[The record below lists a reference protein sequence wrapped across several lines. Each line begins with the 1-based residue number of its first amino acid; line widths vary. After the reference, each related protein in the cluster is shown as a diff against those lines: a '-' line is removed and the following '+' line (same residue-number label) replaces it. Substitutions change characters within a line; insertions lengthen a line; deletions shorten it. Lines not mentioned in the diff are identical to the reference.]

1 MPWLFLAVILWG
13 ITHSFTASLLV
24 KTWFHRKVGDMGMRY
39 YRLGYNIFS
48 GLSLLPIFWLMTVL
62 PDDVLYQVPP
72 PWLYLM
78 LTGQLIAVFFLI
90 LGVLQTDSL
99 SFIGLRQLFVG
110 TVGSSKL
117 VVRGLYRWV
126 RHPLYTA
133 GLVFIWLT
141 PVMSQNSLVV
151 FVAATVYI
159 FVGAYFEER
168 KLIREFGAAYEAYR
182 SVTPMLIPGLGFHRN
197 K

>member
-1 MPWLFLAVILWG
+1 MSWLFLAVIIWG
-13 ITHSFTASLLV
+13 GIHSLTASLVV
-24 KTWFHRKVGDMGMRY
+24 KAWFHRKVGDSGMRY
-39 YRLGYNIFS
+39 YRIGYNVFS
-48 GLSLLPIFWLMTVL
+48 ALSFLPIFWLMTVL
-62 PDDVLYQVPP
+62 PDHVIYQVPP

-78 LTGQLIAVFFLI
+78 LTGQLVAVLLLI

-99 SFIGLRQLFVG
+99 SFIGLRQLFEG

-151 FVAATVYI
+151 FIAATAYI
-159 FVGAYFEER
+159 LMGANFEER
-168 KLIREFGAAYEAYR
+168 KLVREFGAAYEAYR
-182 SVTPMLIPGLGFHRN
+182 SITPMLIPGLRLHRN